1 MHKSRTP
8 QRELSKP
15 WEAIKVNQT
24 LRRDIPPGV
33 PEGVEYVQKSDDSRN
48 SAIRIAYRNSLRPSS
63 LPEPRHSS
71 LKFSKFGCF
80 SAPKIG
86 EKKKISKKDKVEKG
100 INISGP
106 GIFRG
111 THTFVCCLRHPQ
123 PGSHTHQKQRDEASI
138 FPWLRETHKSVPT
151 TTAAV
156 VYVRA

>member
-71 LKFSKFGCF
+71 LKFSKIGCF
-80 SAPKIG
+80 SAPKKLAR
-86 EKKKISKKDKVEKG
+86 KK
-100 INISGP
+100 
-106 GIFRG
+106 R
-111 THTFVCCLRHPQ
+111 
-123 PGSHTHQKQRDEASI
+123 
-138 FPWLRETHKSVPT
+138 
-151 TTAAV
+151 
-156 VYVRA
+156 

>member
-80 SAPKIG
+80 STPKKLAR
-86 EKKKISKKDKVEKG
+86 KKKISKKDKVEKG

-111 THTFVCCLRHPQ
+111 THTHSCVASGTQ
-123 PGSHTHQKQRDEASI
+123 SPGRTHTRS
-138 FPWLRETHKSVPT
+138 REMKLPFFLG
-151 TTAAV
+151 
-156 VYVRA
+156 